1 MSEFLS
7 LYDVVFG
14 VRDTKGVGVETDDGR
29 FVSRHGIKYKVKS
42 VDMAMAVCAIE
53 DENCKSYCFDY
64 FGRFGTAKAE
74 AKEEVIASLV
84 NYQRVLLLDNPND
97 VCEYEE
103 YLSDADMT
111 PEWHAFGWPA
121 DELPDFEACYKKW
134 KLENNP
140 SGKEPNL
147 NPAHSGNPRSNNSIW
162 RMTEGLIRM
171 VIHQEL
177 LEKGQSI
184 DEYVAEL
191 MSKKNS
197 KDTMILLD
205 TLERLAPGSF
215 DIDETTFRKQ
225 LKYILRS

>member
-111 PEWHAFGWPA
+111 PAWHAFGWLS
-121 DELPDFEACYKKW
+121 DEFPDFEACYENW
-134 KLENNP
+134 KVKNGME
-140 SGKEPNL
+140 GKQA
-147 NPAHSGNPRSNNSIW
+147 PANKQPAVQSHIW
-162 RMTEGLIRM
+162 RLMNKLLRHAIGDD
-171 VIHQEL
+171 VYSEL
-177 LEKGQSI
+177 LKENYGAGVKALHTHPSKSFRVTENEKKALKRHI
-184 DEYVAEL
+184 E
-191 MSKKNS
+191 
-197 KDTMILLD
+197 MIM
-205 TLERLAPGSF
+205 TLGKL
-215 DIDETTFRKQ
+215 
-225 LKYILRS
+225 

>member
-111 PEWHAFGWPA
+111 PAWHAFGWPA
-121 DELPDFEACYKKW
+121 DELPDFEACYENW
-134 KLENNP
+134 KVKNGME
-140 SGKEPNL
+140 GKQA
-147 NPAHSGNPRSNNSIW
+147 PANKQPAVQSHIW
-162 RMTEGLIRM
+162 RLMNKLLRHAIGDD
-171 VIHQEL
+171 VYSEL
-177 LEKGQSI
+177 LKENYGAGVKALHTHPSKSFRVTENEKKALKRHI
-184 DEYVAEL
+184 E
-191 MSKKNS
+191 
-197 KDTMILLD
+197 MIM
-205 TLERLAPGSF
+205 TLGKL
-215 DIDETTFRKQ
+215 
-225 LKYILRS
+225 

>member
-111 PEWHAFGWPA
+111 PAWHAFGWLS
-121 DELPDFEACYKKW
+121 DEFPDFEACYENW
-134 KLENNP
+134 KVKNGME
-140 SGKEPNL
+140 GKQA
-147 NPAHSGNPRSNNSIW
+147 PANKQPAVQSHIW
-162 RMTEGLIRM
+162 RLMNKLLRHAIGDD
-171 VIHQEL
+171 VYSEL
-177 LEKGQSI
+177 LKENYGAGVKALHTHPSKSFRVTENEK
-184 DEYVAEL
+184 
-191 MSKKNS
+191 KH
-197 KDTMILLD
+197 
-205 TLERLAPGSF
+205 
-215 DIDETTFRKQ
+215 
-225 LKYILRS
+225 